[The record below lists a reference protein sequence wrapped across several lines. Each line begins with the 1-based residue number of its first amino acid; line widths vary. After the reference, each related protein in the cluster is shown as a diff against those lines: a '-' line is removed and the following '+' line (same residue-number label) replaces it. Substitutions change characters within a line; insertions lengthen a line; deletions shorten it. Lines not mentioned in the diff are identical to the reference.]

1 MVVASNCSFCDIVR
15 SVGEMCHRPNSTD
28 DASAAPR
35 SLDSV
40 RPQASSTPRKMNSS
54 GMTVNKSIGIAISNN
69 SRGPDT
75 SARESSKKSVVAGT
89 SRTTSR
95 TVVVIKKATTP

>member
-1 MVVASNCSFCDIVR
+1 
-15 SVGEMCHRPNSTD
+15 
-28 DASAAPR
+28 
-35 SLDSV
+35 
-40 RPQASSTPRKMNSS
+40 MNSS

-75 SARESSKKSVVAGT
+75 SARESSRKSVVAGT

-95 TVVVIKKATTP
+95 TVAVIKKATTP